1 MGFILAITP
10 DGQTLATGSKDKT
23 IKLWNLRTGELIRT
37 LRDSTEVFGVAVS
50 LDGQTLASGGQ
61 GKVVQFWDLQTGNCC
76 EPSGIPNQ
84 PGLLPLAPM
93 KKTLATGRRCC
104 H

>member
-10 DGQTLATGSKDKT
+10 MARLWLPAVRT

-37 LRDSTEVFGVAVS
+37 LSGFNRSFGVAVS

-61 GKVVQFWDLQTGNCC
+61 GKVVQFWDLQTGNA
-76 EPSGIPNQ
+76 N
-84 PGLLPLAPM
+84 LLRVYQTNLAYY
-93 KKTLATGRRCC
+93 L
-104 H
+104 